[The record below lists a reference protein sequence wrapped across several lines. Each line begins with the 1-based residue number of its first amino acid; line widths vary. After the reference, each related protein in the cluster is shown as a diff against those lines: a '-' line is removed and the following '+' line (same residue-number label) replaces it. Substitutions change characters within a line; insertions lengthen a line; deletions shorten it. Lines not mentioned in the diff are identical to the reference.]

1 MGYGR
6 KAYGS
11 HRHMT
16 PAVKARNVAASIVA
30 HGYNVD
36 DAGLWEKYGIGKN
49 EAQQQ
54 LVRAALAGTK

>member
-1 MGYGR
+1 
-6 KAYGS
+6 
-11 HRHMT
+11 MT

-49 EAQQQ
+49 AAQQQ